1 MSWEGAHR
9 RACQDPAR
17 QPRECTR
24 TRELSHARVRARAEI
39 STDGCFHADL
49 RTGLGALH
57 GGARHFRPVG
67 TRRRLAPIAAST
79 QTGARGWVLCM
90 VALVTF
96 AQTALPF
103 CVPPS
108 TAAVSSCHT
117 INSHPSTPQQWG
129 WARRGAARRMLEM
142 GAACGTGLGHGGG
155 IARAARS
162 VFAAW
167 GAQSEGDSSS
177 SGCGRS
183 GVTPSALACNTL
195 EGREVRQ
202 RGFSRATAMRSA
214 RRGGGGRQGSGRPF
228 DGDGDDM
235 FDDSNGFPD
244 RISSEW
250 DGGLD
255 AEWELR
261 VRGARSPKKGRG
273 VLRDPW
279 QDKTHTRVLLPQTPH
294 KAMLQAVDAVDHALD
309 QGVFRLRVQ
318 MNLAE
323 LDLNHQTLSQSSL
336 PVLLNELTN
345 KLLAR
350 GLRVCLLFNTLRD
363 ASDAKINLHP
373 DLLGKVAISVLGL
386 GEFSEAYDVAVLVC
400 ASNEGH
406 ENLRRIEEVERL
418 IYAGPPKDMTKKVD
432 KTRFMQR
439 PIILINPSLEAIHSM
454 ATTSNKVI

>member
-1 MSWEGAHR
+1 
-9 RACQDPAR
+9 
-17 QPRECTR
+17 
-24 TRELSHARVRARAEI
+24 VRK
-39 STDGCFHADL
+39 
-49 RTGLGALH
+49 
-57 GGARHFRPVG
+57 
-67 TRRRLAPIAAST
+67 
-79 QTGARGWVLCM
+79 
-90 VALVTF
+90 
-96 AQTALPF
+96 
-103 CVPPS
+103 
-108 TAAVSSCHT
+108 
-117 INSHPSTPQQWG
+117 
-129 WARRGAARRMLEM
+129 
-142 GAACGTGLGHGGG
+142 
-155 IARAARS
+155 
-162 VFAAW
+162 
-167 GAQSEGDSSS
+167 
-177 SGCGRS
+177 
-183 GVTPSALACNTL
+183 
-195 EGREVRQ
+195 
-202 RGFSRATAMRSA
+202 RGFSQATAMRAA
-214 RRGGGGRQGSGRPF
+214 RRGGGGGRQGSGRPF
-228 DGDGDDM
+228 DGDDM

-250 DGGLD
+250 DGGID

-261 VRGARSPKKGRG
+261 VRGARSPRKGQGRG

-279 QDKTHTRVLLPQTPH
+279 QDKTHTRVLLPQTPL

-454 ATTSNKVI
+454 ATTSNKVL

>member
-1 MSWEGAHR
+1 M
-9 RACQDPAR
+9 
-17 QPRECTR
+17 
-24 TRELSHARVRARAEI
+24 
-39 STDGCFHADL
+39 
-49 RTGLGALH
+49 
-57 GGARHFRPVG
+57 
-67 TRRRLAPIAAST
+67 AAAT
-79 QTGARGWVLCM
+79 QTGARGWVFCM

-96 AQTALPF
+96 AQALPF

-108 TAAVSSCHT
+108 TAAFSSCHT
-117 INSHPSTPQQWG
+117 INSHPSAPQQRG
-129 WARRGAARRMLEM
+129 WARRGAARRVLEM
-142 GAACGTGLGHGGG
+142 GAACGIGLGQGGG
-155 IARAARS
+155 IARAARG

-167 GAQSEGDSSS
+167 GA
-177 SGCGRS
+177 RS
-183 GVTPSALACNTL
+183 VGETSCSH
-195 EGREVRQ
+195 EVRK
-202 RGFSRATAMRSA
+202 RGFSQATAMRAA
-214 RRGGGGRQGSGRPF
+214 RRGGGGGRQGSGRPF
-228 DGDGDDM
+228 DGDDM

-250 DGGLD
+250 DGGID

-261 VRGARSPKKGRG
+261 VRGARSPRKGQGRG

-279 QDKTHTRVLLPQTPH
+279 QDKTHTRVLLPQTPL

-350 GLRVCLLFNTLRD
+350 GLRVCLLFNTIRD

-386 GEFSEAYDVAVLVC
+386 GEFGEAYDVAVLVFYFFYWPGEIWQGLRFRRTGFLFYLLAWGNSARLAMSPYWC
-400 ASNEGH
+400 A
-406 ENLRRIEEVERL
+406 
-418 IYAGPPKDMTKKVD
+418 MCC
-432 KTRFMQR
+432 
-439 PIILINPSLEAIHSM
+439 
-454 ATTSNKVI
+454 